1 MTATK
6 RSAEDPTPIAIIG
19 MACMFSQ
26 APDLQAFWNNILGRV
41 DAIGEPVLS
50 WDAQRYLESG
60 RIKTQF
66 GGYLRELY
74 RFDPRE
80 FGIMPNSMDGGEP
93 DQFLAL
99 RVAHDALADAGYDS
113 AQADHSETGIILG
126 HSTYLH
132 RGQVT
137 VIQHNVVLDQ
147 TMALLEA
154 ALPHLDELGTPATIF
169 LPTDVISGTATY
181 HWYETP
187 PPALTWDDARA
198 AAAGGVVVFEAHGT
212 THRSLPA
219 LSDDELRAELV
230 GSKETI
236 ERELGGP
243 VRVFCY
249 PAGRHGDREARMAQE
264 VGYAA
269 AVTTQPGVNVP
280 GTDPFRLRRTTIAW
294 SDSVRTFERKLLGAL
309 DTLSGVERWVRARRS
324 RA

>member
-1 MTATK
+1 MSANGATGGELSLG
-6 RSAEDPTPIAIIG
+6 SAPYYWLRAGFERARLAVAQPSAPPRAFVRILAYHRVSRDRDFLSVPPDDFRRHLELVLEHGFTPLPLQRAVELLARGGALEDRAVCVT
-19 MACMFSQ
+19 F
-26 APDLQAFWNNILGRV
+26 D
-41 DAIGEPVLS
+41 D
-50 WDAQRYLESG
+50 
-60 RIKTQF
+60 
-66 GGYLRELY
+66 GYL
-74 RFDPRE
+74 D
-80 FGIMPNSMDGGEP
+80 
-93 DQFLAL
+93 
-99 RVAHDALADAGYDS
+99 
-113 AQADHSETGIILG
+113 
-126 HSTYLH
+126 
-132 RGQVT
+132 
-137 VIQHNVVLDQ
+137 NV
-147 TMALLEA
+147 EA
-154 ALPHLDELGTPATIF
+154 ALPHLDELGIPATIF
-169 LPTDVISGTATY
+169 LPTDVISGAATY

-198 AAAGGVVVFEAHGT
+198 AAAGGVVAFEAHGT
-212 THRSLPA
+212 THRSLPT

-230 GSKETI
+230 DSKETI

-249 PAGRHGDREARMAQE
+249 PAGRHGDREARMAQA